1 MATAAK
7 TTKTMKENFIHV
19 VSLFAVLHRRPF
31 PRHAPSASAK
41 GQDAQFGGLMNRLR
55 RVGYK
60 VDDVDAPIDN
70 VELTRCLRASGLAI
84 EDRFEFRALLSAY
97 SLIEP

>member
-1 MATAAK
+1 
-7 TTKTMKENFIHV
+7 
-19 VSLFAVLHRRPF
+19 
-31 PRHAPSASAK
+31 
-41 GQDAQFGGLMNRLR
+41 MNRLR

-60 VDDVDAPIDN
+60 VDDVYAPIDN

-84 EDRFEFRALLSAY
+84 EDRFEIRALLSAY